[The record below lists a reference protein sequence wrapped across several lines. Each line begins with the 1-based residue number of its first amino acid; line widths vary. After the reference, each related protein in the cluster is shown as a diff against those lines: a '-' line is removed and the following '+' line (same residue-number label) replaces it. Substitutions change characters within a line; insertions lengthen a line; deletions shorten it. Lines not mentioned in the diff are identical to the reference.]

1 MSTQWQDLAANC
13 QGCER
18 CDLAAT
24 RHQVVVGRG
33 NPSAQVLLI
42 GEAPGQQEDESGQP
56 FVGRAGQ
63 LLEKLLCDAGLDSAR
78 DLYIANVIKCRPPN
92 NRKPTRLEIE
102 QCFPWLQQQL
112 ELMRPPLIVLAGA
125 TALQAMLGIRG
136 GISKLRGQWIQQ
148 QQRAYLPIFHP
159 SYLLRFSSRE
169 PGSPQELTLADMQD
183 VRRRLDRKD
192 WPR

>member
-1 MSTQWQDLAANC
+1 MSNQWQDLAANC

-18 CDLAAT
+18 CDLATT

>member
-1 MSTQWQDLAANC
+1 MNNQWQDLADKC

-42 GEAPGQQEDESGQP
+42 GEAPGQQEDESGKP

-63 LLEKLLCDAGLDSAR
+63 LLEKLLREAGLDSAR

-112 ELMRPPLIVLAGA
+112 ELMSPPLIVLAGA

>member
-1 MSTQWQDLAANC
+1 M
-13 QGCER
+13 
-18 CDLAAT
+18 
-24 RHQVVVGRG
+24 
-33 NPSAQVLLI
+33 
-42 GEAPGQQEDESGQP
+42 
-56 FVGRAGQ
+56 
-63 LLEKLLCDAGLDSAR
+63 
-78 DLYIANVIKCRPPN
+78 
-92 NRKPTRLEIE
+92 
-102 QCFPWLQQQL
+102 
-112 ELMRPPLIVLAGA
+112 LAGA

-192 WPR
+192 WPQ

>member
-1 MSTQWQDLAANC
+1 MNNQWQDLADKC

-42 GEAPGQQEDESGQP
+42 GEAPGQQEDESGKP

-63 LLEKLLCDAGLDSAR
+63 LLEKLLREAGLDSAR

-92 NRKPTRLEIE
+92 NRKPTRL
-102 QCFPWLQQQL
+102 LVSSTSTK
-112 ELMRPPLIVLAGA
+112 PLAAASGLFA
-125 TALQAMLGIRG
+125 TTACD
-136 GISKLRGQWIQQ
+136 
-148 QQRAYLPIFHP
+148 
-159 SYLLRFSSRE
+159 
-169 PGSPQELTLADMQD
+169 T
-183 VRRRLDRKD
+183 
-192 WPR
+192 

>member
-1 MSTQWQDLAANC
+1 MSNQWQDLAANC

-42 GEAPGQQEDESGQP
+42 GEAPGQQEDESGKP

-63 LLEKLLCDAGLDSAR
+63 LLEKLLREAGLDSAR

-112 ELMRPPLIVLAGA
+112 ELMCPPLIVLAGA

-148 QQRAYLPIFHP
+148 QKRAYLPIFHP

>member
-1 MSTQWQDLAANC
+1 MNNQWQDLADKC

-112 ELMRPPLIVLAGA
+112 ELMCPPLIVLAGA